1 MGVIIFLLSV
11 VLVLFIYITY
21 LNLQILND
29 NKYFQICE
37 EDLLNEIKRN
47 TELKKQLDF
56 YLGKE
61 INNSK
66 KIEKIIN
73 LLEEDKF
80 LASDEIEKIKEIL
93 QITTTDNIS
102 K

>member
-1 MGVIIFLLSV
+1 MEIIIFLLSV
-11 VLVLFIYITY
+11 VLVLLIYITY